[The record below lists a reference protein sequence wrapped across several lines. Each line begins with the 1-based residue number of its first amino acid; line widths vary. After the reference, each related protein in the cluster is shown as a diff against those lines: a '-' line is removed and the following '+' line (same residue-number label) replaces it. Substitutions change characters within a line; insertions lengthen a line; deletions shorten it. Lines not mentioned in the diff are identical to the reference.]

1 LVVVLAAGCQVRSTV
16 DVSMASDGSGR
27 VQVAVVLD
35 REAAAKVPD
44 LKASLRI
51 EDLTAAGWQVVGPT
65 PVTGGG
71 VRLTATRSFAGPAQG
86 NLILAELSG
95 DNGPFRDLKLARSH
109 SFGKDSYRL
118 DGTLDV
124 SKGLDTF
131 ADSAF
136 LQTLGASR
144 ADQVLGGDVG
154 ANPPTIALSVHL
166 PGSGQVTTKWAALG
180 QAPIAVHVSSQRRS
194 GSAFLLA
201 GVAVAALAG
210 LVLTGALVVLT
221 RVRSRRR

>member
-1 LVVVLAAGCQVRSTV
+1 
-16 DVSMASDGSGR
+16 MEPDGSGR
-27 VQVAVVLD
+27 VQVEVVLD
-35 REAAAKVPD
+35 REAAAKAPD
-44 LKASLRI
+44 LKASLRT
-51 EDLTAAGWQVVGPT
+51 EDLTAAGWRIAGPT

-118 DGTLDV
+118 DGTIDV

-136 LQTLGASR
+136 LKTLGGSR

-154 ANPPTIALSVHL
+154 ANPPTVALSVRL
-166 PGSGQVTTKWAALG
+166 PGSGHATTKSTTLG
-180 QAPIAVHVSSQRRS
+180 QAPVAVHVTSERRS

-201 GVAVAALAG
+201 GVAIAALAG
-210 LVLTGALVVLT
+210 LVLTGALVVLA
-221 RVRSRRR
+221 RVRSRRV